1 MQARAYAWYFVR
13 RFGQF
18 VLVVFVGINVVFFVT
33 HATPIDPVEQAISS
47 VTQFGQSDPRAVEIM
62 RKALR
67 ELYGLNGTIWQQ
79 YATFWR
85 RLATGDFGPSL
96 SAFPMPVSAL
106 IAQSLPWTA
115 GLLSTS
121 TLMAWGVGNFLGG
134 LAGYYRKN
142 RLLKAIGIAA
152 TGLQPIPSYIMSLV
166 VLILLGY
173 IWPVL
178 PISGGFEMNIHP
190 QLSLPFISS
199 VVIHSILP
207 VLSLMLVTI
216 GAWFVGMRSLVSNI
230 VSEEYVIYAEL
241 AGVDRHRILTSYVM
255 RNALAPQLTGLA
267 LSLGGIFNGAII
279 TEVVFGYPGLGTLLV
294 RGVNTG
300 DYSLVLGIAS
310 ISIVAVATA
319 VFAIDLLYPL
329 LDPRVKVP

>member
-1 MQARAYAWYFVR
+1 MRTYTLYLLR

-18 VLVVFVGINVVFFVT
+18 VLVVFVGINIVFFVT

-47 VTQFGQSDPRAVEIM
+47 ATQFGQSDPQAVEIM

-67 ELYGLNGTIWQQ
+67 ELYGLEGTIWQQ
-79 YATFWR
+79 YANFWK

-96 SAFPMPVSAL
+96 SAFPTPVSAL
-106 IAQSLPWTA
+106 IGQALPWTL
-115 GLLSTS
+115 GLLFTS
-121 TLMAWGVGNFLGG
+121 TLIAWGVGNFLGG

-142 RLLKAIGIAA
+142 RLLKAVGIAA
-152 TGLQPIPSYIMSLV
+152 TGLQPIPSYIMSFV
-166 VLILLGY
+166 VLILFGY
-173 IWPVL
+173 IWPIL
-178 PISGGFEMNIHP
+178 PISGGFQMNIHP
-190 QLSLPFISS
+190 DLSFPFVSS
-199 VVIHSILP
+199 VVGHSILP
-207 VLSLMLVTI
+207 VVSLVLITI
-216 GAWFVGMRSLVSNI
+216 GAWFIGMRSLVSNI
-230 VSEEYVIYAEL
+230 VTEDYVVFAEL
-241 AGVDRHRILTSYVM
+241 AGVDRHRILTSYIM

-329 LDPRVKVP
+329 LDPRVKVE